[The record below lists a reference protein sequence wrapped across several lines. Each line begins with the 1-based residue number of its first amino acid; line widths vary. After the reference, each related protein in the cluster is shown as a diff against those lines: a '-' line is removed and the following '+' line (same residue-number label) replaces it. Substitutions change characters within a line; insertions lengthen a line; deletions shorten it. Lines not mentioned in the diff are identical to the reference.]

1 MGGVRWQ
8 PPFDSLELRTDA
20 GGKTYCLMT
29 APGAT
34 SRSDIAVSTPG
45 KFTVAYDVKGQH
57 GDYEAEINN
66 DGSLRIEFAGQ
77 SFTGQGCTQ
86 SGHVAIL
93 ARPFVAA
100 PVVVEPSLALKGSFC
115 AAVLQHPDFKR
126 DGLLWGSDESLARS
140 CQWVVIDPNRR
151 LGTDFASYGIG
162 MGDPVGYVEA
172 IGALQLAVKDYQATA
187 VELSSNHNQWFYW
200 GLIPF
205 SGEGTRLASQAD
217 LKPALAAYAGAGGGK
232 TPEGLI
238 IGLYYHTN
246 SHIQLLIDIGARD
259 VARLDGSDSVM
270 FGRGD
275 DLLVGDSMHA
285 TKRIAQGWGFA
296 FYRQ

>member
-1 MGGVRWQ
+1 MVLRGPRGSPRN
-8 PPFDSLELRTDA
+8 SL
-20 GGKTYCLMT
+20 GKDDNLAKHLGT
-29 APGAT
+29 AD
-34 SRSDIAVSTPG
+34 RVTP
-45 KFTVAYDVKGQH
+45 T
-57 GDYEAEINN
+57 
-66 DGSLRIEFAGQ
+66 RIETWSSMKAWEGGGPCGYVLGNNG
-77 SFTGQGCTQ
+77 TIRIERPAA
-86 SGHVAIL
+86 HL
-93 ARPFVAA
+93 AYF
-100 PVVVEPSLALKGSFC
+100 G
-115 AAVLQHPDFKR
+115 
-126 DGLLWGSDESLARS
+126 
-140 CQWVVIDPNRR
+140 RR

-172 IGALQLAVKDYQATA
+172 IGALQLAVKDYEATA
-187 VELSSNHNQWFYW
+187 VELNSNHNQWFYW

-232 TPEGLI
+232 IPEGLI

-270 FGRGD
+270 FGRGS